1 MSPFLEKRMKQ
12 NECVFCKIVSG
23 EVNSKKVAES
33 SNLIA
38 ILDAKPKTEGHTL
51 IIPKRH
57 YVNILDFPNKLGLE
71 LVQMIKK
78 VSSNLMDEKK
88 AEGFNVVMN
97 NFSSA
102 GQVVMHAHIHIIP
115 RREGDGIRL

>member
-1 MSPFLEKRMKQ
+1 MKQ